1 METSKFTRNPDGT
14 WNEGGLRDAE
24 GNPVPG
30 AVSKEEGEKIIA
42 ENKKEID
49 KIKAEESETVN
60 VNKKALEE
68 VMSRLKRLESAA
80 DVGRLGHYDEKNK
93 ETIKHIV
100 LLSTWESKVVIGWK
114 MIKDDV
120 QKVNG
125 IWREFQI
132 IQLKLEDETIVD
144 LPYLQFSQE
153 VVKVDAEILSRTKE
167 SDGHETLK
175 VLRKSDG
182 KEYIID
188 VTFVN

>member
-14 WNEGGLRDAE
+14 WNDGGLRDGE

-42 ENKKEID
+42 ENKKEIA

>member
-1 METSKFTRNPDGT
+1 METSKFIKNEAGEWVDNDPDEKKLESAKIIED
-14 WNEGGLRDAE
+14 NKQEIAKI
-24 GNPVPG
+24 
-30 AVSKEEGEKIIA
+30 KEE
-42 ENKKEID
+42 
-49 KIKAEESETVN
+49 ESQTVT

-68 VMSRLKRLESAA
+68 VMGRLKRLESAA

-100 LLSTWESKVVIGWK
+100 LLSTWDGKVIVGWK

-125 IWREFQI
+125 IWREYQI
-132 IQLKLEDETIVD
+132 IQVKLEDDTIID

-182 KEYIID
+182 KEYLLD